1 MPTKLNNKVS
11 TDVEEVTDGEDSF
24 LMWMTAFF
32 LTVPHHEKLKI
43 LELKTMVFWNVLSCN
58 LYRGTTASEELVFM
72 SRVQP

>member
-43 LELKTMVFWNVLSCN
+43 LELKTMVFWNVTSRIMMETDR
-58 LYRGTTASEELVFM
+58 LY
-72 SRVQP
+72 VQLL